1 MTFVSVCFG
10 AVTSGDERLS
20 RRRPG
25 ELEAQVLTVL
35 VDAGA
40 ALSPGEIRDR
50 LDPGGTLSYSAVV
63 TTLTR
68 LHDKKAVTRRKDGR
82 AYRYSA
88 IGDASTLVARRMG
101 RLLDAE
107 DDRASVLSHF
117 VSELSE
123 DDAAMLRA
131 LLGRELDGESGG
143 APA

>member
-1 MTFVSVCFG
+1 M
-10 AVTSGDERLS
+10 TSGDERLS

-35 VDAGA
+35 VSTGT

-50 LDPGGTLSYSAVV
+50 LDPGGALSYSAVV

-88 IGDASTLVARRMG
+88 VGDASTLVARRMG

-107 DDRASVLSHF
+107 DDHASVLSHF

-123 DDAAMLRA
+123 DDAVVLRE
-131 LLGRELDGESGG
+131 LLGRELDAGSDGE
-143 APA
+143 PA